1 MAKISASLLFASVTF
16 YLIANISYA
25 FRFSDNGWEDRLLE
39 GRFTRHVDDYELLV
53 PRKVDHQ
60 GSFVSYSL
68 PHFFERDTNRWKRN
82 ARFDDERVHY
92 GIHFDGKDHV
102 VEMWPNH
109 GLLAPG
115 FLVETRPS
123 GAATDLNK
131 VKIRSVGDTQCHYT
145 GWIKGEHGSRVALSV
160 CNGIAG
166 HIRTKQNHYYIEPV
180 KDHEPEEDGQHL
192 HMVYQRSVHNK
203 NERSCGTNKK
213 FLQTRN
219 GTDYEQFLLTAVNM
233 AADIFHDDSVG
244 HQLDLTLVRVIYLE
258 KEEEEVDLTIN
269 IDADETLTSFCKWAT
284 RINPATSHP
293 NHHDIAVLFTKYD
306 ICAGMDDCGAVG
318 LANIAGCCGKDL
330 SCAICQDTGLVVGTV
345 MAHEIGHLLGANHDS
360 DEDNPPPGECPG
372 AVGEFNIHV
381 MASWSQVSPANWSV
395 CSRNYITEFL
405 ENDLGACLLDEPQ
418 DHDFKFPQMPPGVV
432 YDRAWQCRDY
442 YGPTEPCDLGPER
455 NCIHLSCKPHG
466 SKKCQTK
473 GPPADGTSCGNNK
486 WCFEGKCVEVGVRPG
501 AINGEWGEW
510 SSWSECSRTCGGGAQ
525 YIERKCN
532 NPRPA
537 NNGRYCVGKHRQ
549 YRLCNIEPC
558 AEDSLT
564 FREFQCQE
572 HNEDDIKWT
581 PFNDGKPEHVCSL
594 MCLSNKYVVKTLKR
608 RVEDG
613 TSCKRGTK
621 NKCIAGRCRNVGC
634 DLVLDS
640 DAVED
645 ICGVCN
651 GDASTCEIVDEVY
664 RENGKGYKKIV
675 TIPAGSRQI
684 TVEEM
689 KPSNNFLAVS
699 AADGKTFYLNG
710 NHEIDPDGESKIAGS
725 ISAYSNVEPGQE
737 SLVISGP
744 IKEDIILYLLNS
756 ANPNPGIHYRFSIPS
771 TSSNYKPKFS
781 WQLVN
786 WSPCSVFCGG
796 GTQFS
801 EPSCIE
807 ERGGKVSNKHCE
819 NLPKPEVNTR
829 LCNEQT
835 CKIRWRTSEW
845 SKCSGCIDKPGHKL
859 RVVECVKQSPFEDS
873 EVIIEESECKKEK
886 PSHKESCT
894 SKEPCGEKSPK
905 RQVSLDDELV
915 SLEDEQRY
923 DTSSGLVVDKEHPEK
938 FKIFQ
943 IPMKEDVNDFN
954 FSDEALENV
963 ADKVA
968 SPIDPTKV
976 KVVKGEEAQ
985 RLLQDSKKKN
995 KADDESEED
1004 ADYDYNTGR
1013 WAKSKNPTIP
1023 SAVHIFRTLQN
1034 VLTLLLTVREITGSR
1049 SLRCAR
1055 TTLHM
1060 NLFASFAINN
1070 ALWLLWYRIVVN
1082 QPEVIVEN
1090 GEGCKVL
1097 HVILHYFLLT
1107 NYAWMLCEG
1116 FYLHTLLVAAFISES
1131 RLVKWLYG
1139 LGWAMPLAPTIIYT
1153 SLRASNHDANDTKEC
1168 WINESPYTIVLIVPV
1183 CASMVLNL
1191 IFLCNILRV
1200 LLLKLRAGPRVGS
1213 SRPSSTLLQALRAT
1227 LLLVPLLGL
1236 HYLVTPFRPSENH
1249 PWEGIYEVTSAI
1261 TASFQVVAQI
1271 KRRWQHLMFRPRANS
1286 CTATTV
1292 SVRQVRCFL
1301 REKRTK
1307 MVLPWVLEDST
1318 KTKEMQGVELSR
1330 YDKEGDILR
1339 VRHVITLDKLRGT
1352 PRRNRDC
1359 SSRKAVHGQLDL
1371 RGVETEPNKDYR
1383 CESNGI

>member
-1 MAKISASLLFASVTF
+1 
-16 YLIANISYA
+16 
-25 FRFSDNGWEDRLLE
+25 
-39 GRFTRHVDDYELLV
+39 
-53 PRKVDHQ
+53 
-60 GSFVSYSL
+60 
-68 PHFFERDTNRWKRN
+68 
-82 ARFDDERVHY
+82 
-92 GIHFDGKDHV
+92 
-102 VEMWPNH
+102 MWPNH

-203 NERSCGTNKK
+203 NERSCGTSDDWETAWANRLRAEYHQREGPYTDLKADFAKRQDTYRSMQDNRGKRSYEGKTNYLETLVVADKK

-923 DTSSGLVVDKEHPEK
+923 DTSSGCRKNEVKPIEKEENRENIFRDKGQCTEDEEDEEEECDEDEERNNEESKKKIFYKGNENKCDEETTTIKEGLVVDKEHPEK

-1004 ADYDYNTGR
+1004 ADYDY
-1013 WAKSKNPTIP
+1013 
-1023 SAVHIFRTLQN
+1023 
-1034 VLTLLLTVREITGSR
+1034 
-1049 SLRCAR
+1049 
-1055 TTLHM
+1055 
-1060 NLFASFAINN
+1060 
-1070 ALWLLWYRIVVN
+1070 VN
-1082 QPEVIVEN
+1082 
-1090 GEGCKVL
+1090 
-1097 HVILHYFLLT
+1097 
-1107 NYAWMLCEG
+1107 
-1116 FYLHTLLVAAFISES
+1116 
-1131 RLVKWLYG
+1131 
-1139 LGWAMPLAPTIIYT
+1139 
-1153 SLRASNHDANDTKEC
+1153 TKETEEH
-1168 WINESPYTIVLIVPV
+1168 N
-1183 CASMVLNL
+1183 
-1191 IFLCNILRV
+1191 
-1200 LLLKLRAGPRVGS
+1200 GD
-1213 SRPSSTLLQALRAT
+1213 
-1227 LLLVPLLGL
+1227 
-1236 HYLVTPFRPSENH
+1236 
-1249 PWEGIYEVTSAI
+1249 
-1261 TASFQVVAQI
+1261 
-1271 KRRWQHLMFRPRANS
+1271 
-1286 CTATTV
+1286 
-1292 SVRQVRCFL
+1292 
-1301 REKRTK
+1301 
-1307 MVLPWVLEDST
+1307 ED
-1318 KTKEMQGVELSR
+1318 
-1330 YDKEGDILR
+1330 
-1339 VRHVITLDKLRGT
+1339 
-1352 PRRNRDC
+1352 
-1359 SSRKAVHGQLDL
+1359 
-1371 RGVETEPNKDYR
+1371 ETE
-1383 CESNGI
+1383 C